1 MKFFDECM
9 LQMHEND
16 KCLDCAGI
24 TIRMLE
30 LQNAIIINNIL
41 VAGHAFKGVRQV
53 AVWRTETALCPN
65 KSGSRNK

>member
-53 AVWRTETALCPN
+53 AV
-65 KSGSRNK
+65 